1 MFKGYRMTKTYYKYK
16 GYAHFDKRISIQHG
30 RKLAENPDYVAKHSF
45 YPFLHFTLKIN
56 RYKRKMKTPMERR
69 APKSREIYY
78 AAHID
83 RYIFQ
88 HYAHMLNEKYN
99 SYCLKHRLDELAVA
113 YRTNKAGKCNIDFA
127 HEAFSFLKEHSGS
140 IVITGDFEGFFDNLD
155 HAYLKQCLQTVFG
168 VDRLEDDWFAV
179 YKNICHYSY
188 VDIKRILN
196 FNKSARDSALPR
208 TLRQLN
214 HCDLAFSIKDLR
226 EEHVDWILPL
236 KEDRKNYGI
245 PQGSPISG
253 VLANVYLIEF
263 DEKIHELCQKVGGF
277 YRRYSDDF
285 IVIFPNALRQDIQD
299 QVKCIFDIKNYVS
312 ANGRLELQL
321 DKTKCYYYEKDCLNE
336 IQSDGSPLVSQN
348 QHIDFL
354 GFSFDGKDVD
364 LRKKTA
370 DRNNNKI
377 MHKARRIQKMR
388 GFIRRDG
395 TVVRVSF
402 KPLLKYS
409 SKNYTSDIDK
419 NGNERRKPTFNAY
432 LKRSLKIFKGEPL
445 LKSRYVNRK
454 RHAVRLINRVV
465 QKKKDTE

>member
-1 MFKGYRMTKTYYKYK
+1 M
-16 GYAHFDKRISIQHG
+16 
-30 RKLAENPDYVAKHSF
+30 
-45 YPFLHFTLKIN
+45 
-56 RYKRKMKTPMERR
+56 
-69 APKSREIYY
+69 
-78 AAHID
+78 
-83 RYIFQ
+83 
-88 HYAHMLNEKYN
+88 
-99 SYCLKHRLDELAVA
+99 
-113 YRTNKAGKCNIDFA
+113 
-127 HEAFSFLKEHSGS
+127 
-140 IVITGDFEGFFDNLD
+140 
-155 HAYLKQCLQTVFG
+155 
-168 VDRLEDDWFAV
+168 
-179 YKNICHYSY
+179 
-188 VDIKRILN
+188 
-196 FNKSARDSALPR
+196 
-208 TLRQLN
+208 
-214 HCDLAFSIKDLR
+214 AFSIKDLR

-277 YRRYSDDF
+277 HRRYSDDF